1 MLCGTGR
8 RDGSNPLSAFLPST
22 SPFCTKRPGPRFL
35 PQPACPACL
44 LVLPVCVCL
53 VGNQRKG
60 FPLRHFIH
68 GKLPNH
74 SGLGS
79 DGSSSF
85 SACRLPEA
93 EYQRWSRPRFNSLT
107 SGSSGRPHWLKSC
120 LRNLLSVLYVD
131 QPALNQGGPAGA
143 CLPQHL
149 YFVRTQACE
158 ARLGSQKKRFLSL
171 CALVSRMKDESS
183 TEQKVTNRF

>member
-1 MLCGTGR
+1 M
-8 RDGSNPLSAFLPST
+8 GSFRTTVVWDPMVPAVSLPAG
-22 SPFCTKRPGPRFL
+22 SPRQSIRGG
-35 PQPACPACL
+35 AG
-44 LVLPVCVCL
+44 LV
-53 VGNQRKG
+53 
-60 FPLRHFIH
+60 
-68 GKLPNH
+68 
-74 SGLGS
+74 
-79 DGSSSF
+79 
-85 SACRLPEA
+85 
-93 EYQRWSRPRFNSLT
+93 FNSST
-107 SGSSGRPHWLKSC
+107 SGSSGCPHWLKSC